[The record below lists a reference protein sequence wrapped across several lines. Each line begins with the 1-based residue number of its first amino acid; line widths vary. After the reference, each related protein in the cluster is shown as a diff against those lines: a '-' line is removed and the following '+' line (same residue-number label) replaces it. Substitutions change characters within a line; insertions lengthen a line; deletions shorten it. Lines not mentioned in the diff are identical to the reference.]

1 MSFEY
6 KMRLEYVTHHTVIL
20 HTDGIG
26 YLVLGMVVAVGCYL
40 RLRHVCGV

>member
-1 MSFEY
+1 MLLKR

-26 YLVLGMVVAVGCYL
+26 YLVLGIVIAVGCYV
-40 RLRHVCGV
+40 RLRHFV